1 VAVLYW
7 IEDTWDNRFKPRL
20 HALVETSASGRR
32 VRFRLPRFH
41 LGRPRAGR
49 IWATGIGISLMLI
62 GAEMRTSWLQSRV
75 LSALAGRL
83 SYAVAPGPSD
93 AIRFPHAGP
102 YNDRLGY
109 SRLPDFNARLKAAGY
124 RIDAQARSSRLAL
137 TLADLGLYPVY
148 PEKTQAGLW
157 IVGRDGRPLFSSQYP
172 GRAYATFEA
181 IPPLV
186 VQSLLFIE
194 NREILES
201 SYPYRNPS
209 VEWDR
214 LAGAVVDLGLSAV
227 STSHRLSGGSTLAT
241 QIEKVRHSPG
251 GRTGSVTE
259 KLRQMASASLRAY
272 QGGQE
277 TIEARRRIVR
287 DYINSAPFSAIS
299 GYGEIHGLG
308 DGLWAWYGADFNE
321 VNRLLAGAAAA
332 GDIAAKGLAYR
343 QALSLLLAI
352 NSPSTYL
359 RADPKALEARTDAYL
374 HLMAKEGLISNALCD
389 AALRG
394 HAGVRTVAPPP
405 PPVSFADRKGSD
417 PVRVRLLSLLGLEST
432 YAVDRVDLSVRT
444 SLDGPAQDA
453 ITRSLQRMTDPTYA
467 AQAGLVGEHLIQ
479 NGDPSSVVYSFSLY
493 ERSGGVNLLR
503 VQADN
508 YDQPLSINEGT
519 RLELGSTA
527 KLRTLVTYLSIV
539 ARLHREYSPLTA
551 AQLREAAD
559 AKYDKLTAWAID
571 YLASAPDANLDT
583 MLEAAMSRRY
593 SASPGESFF
602 TGGGLHQFANF
613 DKKDN
618 GRIMTVSEA
627 FDRSVNLVFIRLMR
641 DVVNYY
647 IHRLP
652 GYSQAIFEDRNLP
665 LRRQYLESFADMEGK
680 QFLAKFHEKYRD
692 QIPDESLELLVMGIR
707 PTPVRLA
714 VIYRSL
720 RPEASFNEFAAF
732 LRTHLSNPQL
742 REGAFE
748 TLYRKYARDNY
759 SLADRGYLAGVH
771 PLELWLLDYLR
782 HYPGASLA
790 EVFTAGARE
799 RQQAYEWLHKTRY
812 KGGQDQRIRIMLE
825 IDAFDAI
832 HKEWK
837 RQGYPFQNLTPSYAA
852 AIGSSGDTPAALA
865 ELAGIILNDG
875 VRYPTARI
883 QRLHFAEGTP
893 VETIFS
899 PSMPAAEQ
907 VYPPSVA
914 AAVHRAMIGVVER
927 GTGRRAYHSVA
938 LPDGRTLEVGGK
950 TGTGDN
956 RFEVYG
962 PGGRPIDS
970 RVLNR
975 TATFVFFFGD
985 RFFGTMTAFVPG
997 EKAGQYEFT
1006 SALPVQAF
1014 KHLAPELIP
1023 LVEKHD
1029 EALFA
1034 RR

>member
-1 VAVLYW
+1 MLYW

-20 HALVETSASGRR
+20 QELVETSASRRR
-32 VRFRLPRFH
+32 VPFRLPRFSI
-41 LGRPRAGR
+41 GRPRAGR
-49 IWATGIGISLMLI
+49 IWATSIGISLILI
-62 GAEMRTSWLQSRV
+62 GAEMRTSWLQSWV
-75 LSALAGRL
+75 LSTLAGRL

-93 AIRFPHAGP
+93 AIRFPQAGP

-109 SRLPDFNARLKAAGY
+109 SRLPDFNARLKSAGC
-124 RIDAQARSSRLAL
+124 RIDAQARNSHLAV

-148 PEKTQAGLW
+148 PEKTQAGLQ
-157 IVGRDGRPLFSSQYP
+157 ILGRDRRPLFSSKYP

-227 STSHRLSGGSTLAT
+227 SSHRLSGGSTLAT

-251 GRTGSVTE
+251 GRTASVTE

-287 DYINSAPFSAIS
+287 DYVNSVPFSAIR

-308 DGLWAWYGADFNE
+308 DGLWAWYGADFKE
-321 VNRLLAGAAAA
+321 VNHLLAGAASS
-332 GDIAAKGLAYR
+332 GNIAAKGLACR

-374 HLMAKEGLISNALCD
+374 HLLAKEGLISNALRD
-389 AALRG
+389 AALRAR
-394 HAGVRTVAPPP
+394 AGIRTVAPPR

-432 YAVDRVDLSVRT
+432 YVLDRLDLSVRT
-444 SLDGPAQDA
+444 SLDGPAQDV
-453 ITRSLQRMTDPTYA
+453 ITHSLQRMTDPAYA
-467 AQAGLVGEHLIQ
+467 AQAGLVGERMIQ
-479 NGDPSSVVYSFSLY
+479 SGDPSSVIYSFSLY
-493 ERSGGVNLLR
+493 EHSGGVNLLR

-508 YDQPLSINEGT
+508 YDHPLSINEGT

-527 KLRTLVTYLSIV
+527 KLRTLVNYLSIV
-539 ARLHREYSPLTA
+539 AGLHREYAPLTTTR
-551 AQLREAAD
+551 LRELAA
-559 AKYDKLTAWAID
+559 AKHDRLTAWAID
-571 YLASAPDANLDT
+571 YLASAPGASLEA
-583 MLEAAMSRRY
+583 MLEAAMSRHY
-593 SASPGESFF
+593 SANPGESFF
-602 TGGGLHQFANF
+602 TGGGLHQFSNF

-641 DVVNYY
+641 DIVNYY
-647 IHRLP
+647 VRRLP
-652 GYSQAIFEDRNLP
+652 SYSPVIFEDRSLP
-665 LRRQYLESFADMEGK
+665 VRRQYLERFADMEGK

-692 QIPDESLELLVMGIR
+692 QIPDESLELLVMGIH

-720 RPEASFNEFAAF
+720 RPEAGVGEFAAF
-732 LRTHLSNPQL
+732 LRTHLPNPSL
-742 REGAFE
+742 RGGAVE

-771 PLELWLLDYLR
+771 PLELWLLEYLR

-790 EVFTAGARE
+790 EVFAAGALA
-799 RQQAYEWLHKTRY
+799 RQQAYEWLYKTRY

-865 ELAGIILNDG
+865 ELAGIIMNDG
-875 VRYPTARI
+875 VRYPTVRI
-883 QRLHFAEGTP
+883 QRLHFAAGTP
-893 VETIFS
+893 VETILS
-899 PSMPAAEQ
+899 PSLPAAEK
-907 VYPPSVA
+907 VYPSAVA
-914 AAVHRAMIGVVER
+914 AVARRAMVGVVER

-938 LPDGRTLEVGGK
+938 LPGGRMLEVGGK

-985 RFFGTMTAFVPG
+985 RFFGVITAFVPG

-1029 EALFA
+1029 EALLA